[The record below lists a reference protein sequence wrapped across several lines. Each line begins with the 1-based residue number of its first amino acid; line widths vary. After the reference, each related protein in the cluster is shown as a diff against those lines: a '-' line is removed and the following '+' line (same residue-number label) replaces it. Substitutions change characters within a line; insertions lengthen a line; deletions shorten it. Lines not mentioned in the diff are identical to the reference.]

1 MRKWK
6 TSLRGVIDGRLLL
19 DTAVLIYAVE
29 SPEKLSRRV
38 AAALQ
43 NDTIT
48 LELSAVSL
56 TEIAIKNKVGKLTF
70 PAEVVR
76 RAIESLG
83 IRIVPYTAEHAFHLF
98 ELPLHHRDPF
108 DRQIIAQALV
118 EKIPVVTPDRTFGR
132 YEGLKLVW

>member
-6 TSLRGVIDGRLLL
+6 TSLKGVIDGRLLL

-29 SPEKLSRRV
+29 SPGNLSRRV
-38 AAALQ
+38 EAALQ
-43 NDTIT
+43 NEAIS

-76 RAIESLG
+76 RAIEALS

>member
-1 MRKWK
+1 M
-6 TSLRGVIDGRLLL
+6 RGVIDGRLLL

-38 AAALQ
+38 AVALQ
-43 NDTIT
+43 NDTIS
-48 LELSAVSL
+48 LGLSAVSL

-83 IRIVPYTAEHAFHLF
+83 IRIVPYTAEHSFHLF

>member
-38 AAALQ
+38 AVALQ
-43 NDTIT
+43 NDTIS
-48 LELSAVSL
+48 LGLSAVSL

>member
-6 TSLRGVIDGRLLL
+6 TSLKGVIDGRLLL
-19 DTAVLIYAVE
+19 DTAVLIYAVD
-29 SPEKLSRRV
+29 SPEQLSRRA

-43 NDTIT
+43 NEAVS

-56 TEIAIKNKVGKLTF
+56 TEIAIKHRVGKLTF

-76 RAIESLG
+76 KAIEALS
-83 IRIVPYTAEHAFHLF
+83 IRIVPYTAEHAFRLF

-108 DRQIIAQALV
+108 DRQIIAQALSEDIPIV
-118 EKIPVVTPDRTFGR
+118 TSDKQFSAYKEVKII
-132 YEGLKLVW
+132 W

>member
-1 MRKWK
+1 M
-6 TSLRGVIDGRLLL
+6 RGVIDGRLLL

-29 SPEKLSRRV
+29 SPEQLSRRV
-38 AAALQ
+38 DAALQ
-43 NDTIT
+43 NETFS

-76 RAIESLG
+76 RAIEALG
-83 IRIVPYTAEHAFHLF
+83 IRIVPYTAEHAFRLF

-108 DRQIIAQALV
+108 DRQIIAQALS
-118 EKIPVVTPDRTFGR
+118 EDIPIVTPDKQFSAYKGI
-132 YEGLKLVW
+132 KIIW